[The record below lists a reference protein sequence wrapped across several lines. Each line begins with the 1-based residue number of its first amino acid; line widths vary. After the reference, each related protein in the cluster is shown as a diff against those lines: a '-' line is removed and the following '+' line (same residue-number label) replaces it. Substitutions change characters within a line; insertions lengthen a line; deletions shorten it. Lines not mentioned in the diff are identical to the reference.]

1 MRSPRPGRSLSSEET
16 RFEKLRRRC
25 VAVVVV
31 GALVGD
37 VGAGVAVA
45 AGGGD
50 GCRSDYEA
58 LKWQKDQNV
67 GSSWSCKGS
76 QPRPPCRRMGH
87 PSHF

>member
-1 MRSPRPGRSLSSEET
+1 LSEET
-16 RFEKLRRRC
+16 RFEKLRMRC
-25 VAVVVV
+25 VAVV
-31 GALVGD
+31 VGD

-58 LKWQKDQNV
+58 LKWQKDQSF

-76 QPRPPCRRMGH
+76 QPRPPSRQMGP
-87 PSHF
+87 PSHFCP

>member
-1 MRSPRPGRSLSSEET
+1 MCEET
-16 RFEKLRRRC
+16 RFEKLRMRC
-25 VAVVVV
+25 VAVV
-31 GALVGD
+31 VGD

-45 AGGGD
+45 AGAGD
-50 GCRSDYEA
+50 GCRSDFEA

>member
-1 MRSPRPGRSLSSEET
+1 MSEET
-16 RFEKLRRRC
+16 RFEKLRMRC
-25 VAVVVV
+25 VAVV
-31 GALVGD
+31 VGD
-37 VGAGVAVA
+37 VGAGVAVAA

-87 PSHF
+87 PFHF

>member
-1 MRSPRPGRSLSSEET
+1 MRSPRPGRSLSSEGT
-16 RFEKLRRRC
+16 QFEKLRMRC

-31 GALVGD
+31 GD
-37 VGAGVAVA
+37 VGAGVAVVA

-58 LKWQKDQNV
+58 LKWQKDQSF

-76 QPRPPCRRMGH
+76 QPRPPCRRMRN

>member
-1 MRSPRPGRSLSSEET
+1 MRSPRPGRSPSSEET
-16 RFEKLRRRC
+16 RFEKLRMRS
-25 VAVVVV
+25 VAVVV
-31 GALVGD
+31 VGD

-45 AGGGD
+45 AGGGGD

>member
-1 MRSPRPGRSLSSEET
+1 MSEET
-16 RFEKLRRRC
+16 RFEKLRMRC
-25 VAVVVV
+25 VAVV
-31 GALVGD
+31 VGD

-45 AGGGD
+45 AAGGD

-58 LKWQKDQNV
+58 LKWQKDQSF

>member
-16 RFEKLRRRC
+16 LFEKLRMRC
-25 VAVVVV
+25 VAVVVG

-45 AGGGD
+45 AGRGD

-58 LKWQKDQNV
+58 LKWQKGQSF
-67 GSSWSCKGS
+67 GSSWSCRGS

>member
-16 RFEKLRRRC
+16 RFEKLRIRC
-25 VAVVVV
+25 VAVVV
-31 GALVGD
+31 GAL

-45 AGGGD
+45 AGRGD

-58 LKWQKDQNV
+58 LKWQKDQNF

-76 QPRPPCRRMGH
+76 QPRLPCRRMGH

>member
-1 MRSPRPGRSLSSEET
+1 MSEET
-16 RFEKLRRRC
+16 RFEKLRMRC
-25 VAVVVV
+25 VAVV
-31 GALVGD
+31 VGD

-58 LKWQKDQNV
+58 LKWQKDQNF

>member
-1 MRSPRPGRSLSSEET
+1 MSEET
-16 RFEKLRRRC
+16 RFEKLRMRC
-25 VAVVVV
+25 AAVVV
-31 GALVGD
+31 VGD

>member
-1 MRSPRPGRSLSSEET
+1 MSEET
-16 RFEKLRRRC
+16 RFEKLKRRC
-25 VAVVVV
+25 VAVV
-31 GALVGD
+31 VGD

-76 QPRPPCRRMGH
+76 QPRPPCRRMRH

>member
-16 RFEKLRRRC
+16 QFEKLRRRC
-25 VAVVVV
+25 VAVVV
-31 GALVGD
+31 GALVG
-37 VGAGVAVA
+37 GGVAVA

-58 LKWQKDQNV
+58 LKWQKGQNV
-67 GSSWSCKGS
+67 GSSWSCRGS